1 MVDAVLSFH
10 PESVLEIGCNCGP
23 NLYQIHLAAPGIRL
37 FGIDTNHQAI
47 AKGRDFFRTNQ
58 LPITIMAWD
67 AKDLE
72 DIDRRFDVIFTDATL
87 MLIHPIDEI
96 IQNMVKSANLG
107 IVVLE
112 YNDEAH
118 TLDDTYIYRKGYWK
132 RNYKLLFSQ
141 FDRVRSV
148 DIQYLTKR
156 DWNDK
161 YWLKLGA
168 MTIVRLREVK
178 K

>member
-1 MVDAVLSFH
+1 
-10 PESVLEIGCNCGP
+10 
-23 NLYQIHLAAPGIRL
+23 
-37 FGIDTNHQAI
+37 
-47 AKGRDFFRTNQ
+47 
-58 LPITIMAWD
+58 MAWD